1 MSKLIDELINMGC
14 DMNVTMDRF
23 MNDEEFYMDCYKQLI
38 CDKEFDNL
46 KIKLEQHDIKGA
58 FDSAHTL
65 KGVCANMGIKS
76 LYDIIVEIVETLRS
90 GNDNGLLDKYV
101 LLMNEKEKYAKLT
114 NLI

>member
-46 KIKLEQHDIKGA
+46 KIKW
-58 FDSAHTL
+58 
-65 KGVCANMGIKS
+65 
-76 LYDIIVEIVETLRS
+76 
-90 GNDNGLLDKYV
+90 V
-101 LLMNEKEKYAKLT
+101 L
-114 NLI
+114 